1 VGAEPFLGPRRMGME
16 GNLIVAA
23 GAECLGVQEKSQ
35 ASIQCEG
42 IGDGAHPGPR
52 EGVCQKSSAGVA
64 L

>member
-1 VGAEPFLGPRRMGME
+1 MGME